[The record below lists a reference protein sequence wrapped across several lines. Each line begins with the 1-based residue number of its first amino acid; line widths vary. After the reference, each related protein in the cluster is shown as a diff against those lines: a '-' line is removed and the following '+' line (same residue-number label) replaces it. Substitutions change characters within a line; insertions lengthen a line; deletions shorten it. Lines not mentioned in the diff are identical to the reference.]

1 MLKLYKY
8 RGNIQKDGLTKYDM
22 IAFIKMRD
30 RYDTQYSEYQIAGSL
45 QDQKNQQEEY
55 SCRFRRLSC
64 RR

>member
-22 IAFIKMRD
+22 IAFIKMRG
-30 RYDTQYSEYQIAGSL
+30 RYDTQSSEYQIAGSL